1 MEEHDS
7 KRKKKRLKKGTK
19 KSKYCLSKSLRV
31 KVQHLMSFTEMSH
44 DNLWCT
50 LNMTDSVTH
59 FRKYKT
65 WKYILFDS
73 GYYYYRCYDVAI
85 VILS

>member
-7 KRKKKRLKKGTK
+7 KRKKEETQKRNK
-19 KSKYCLSKSLRV
+19 KSKKYCLSKSLRV

-44 DNLWCT
+44 GNLWCT

-65 WKYILFDS
+65 WKYIL
-73 GYYYYRCYDVAI
+73 I
-85 VILS
+85 